1 MDMCAAITN
10 PSCITDVAIRAKVT
24 EQSYDRGVDY
34 YHAGTVESATIRGNQ
49 LFAAVQ
55 GSEWDPYQVGIT
67 FSGTDFTASC
77 TCPYDWG
84 GYCKHVV
91 AVLLTAS
98 DDNSPVPVVVKPP
111 VADLLDELDAAAL
124 RGLVHL
130 LVEAAPTL
138 LETVDE
144 FCIREDANMEDA

>member
-1 MDMCAAITN
+1 MTNLPHITEDDM
-10 PSCITDVAIRAKVT
+10 RAKVT

-34 YHAGTVESATIRGNQ
+34 YHSGTVESATLRGNQ

-67 FSGTDFTASC
+67 FSGASFTASC

-91 AVLLTAS
+91 AALLTVS
-98 DDNSPVPVVVKPP
+98 DENSPVPVAVKPP
-111 VADLLDELDAAAL
+111 VADLLDELDADEL
-124 RGLVHL
+124 RGLVCV
-130 LVEAAPTL
+130 LVEADPSL
-138 LETVDE
+138 LDIVDA
-144 FCIREDANMEDA
+144 FCSEEPA

>member
-1 MDMCAAITN
+1 MNKAAAMTN
-10 PSCITDVAIRAKVT
+10 PSCITEAAIRAKVT

-34 YHAGTVESATIRGNQ
+34 YHAATVESATIRGNQ

-67 FSGTDFTASC
+67 FSDADFTASC

-91 AVLLTAS
+91 AALLTVS
-98 DDNSPVPVVVKPP
+98 DDNSPIPVVVKPP

-124 RGLVHL
+124 RGLAYR
-130 LVEAAPTL
+130 LVAAAPTL
-138 LETVDE
+138 LEIVDE
-144 FCIREDANMEDA
+144 FCNGEDT

>member
-1 MDMCAAITN
+1 MTNLPHITEA
-10 PSCITDVAIRAKVT
+10 AIRAKVT

-34 YHAGTVESATIRGNQ
+34 YHTGTVESATLRGNQ

-67 FSGTDFTASC
+67 FSGADFTAAC

-91 AVLLTAS
+91 AALLTVG
-98 DDNSPVPVVVKPP
+98 DDNSPIPVVVKPP
-111 VADLLDELDAAAL
+111 VSDLLDELDPDELRAL
-124 RGLVHL
+124 VRV
-130 LVEAAPTL
+130 LVEAAPYL
-138 LETVDE
+138 LDTVDA
-144 FCIREDANMEDA
+144 FCSGEPT